1 MYHKNFVLE
10 PESNLKHQFS
20 YLCLLVSVHKPPA
33 TFDKVNPQVVSLAL
47 FNLLK
52 KNTDFILHHKISPFF
67 ILQHHASF

>member
-52 KNTDFILHHKISPFF
+52 KIQISYSITKSLLFF